1 MKKNKIF
8 AIAAMMLLSV
18 GLGSCLHDDNAVWH
32 IWKMTIQA
40 EGLKGGAV
48 SVPVGETL
56 QLTLDIVPDFVNVI
70 DPIWES
76 VDEKIAT
83 VSSTGLVTGVMSGT
97 TVITVFSKTN
107 PEIRDKVTVKVEGGA
122 ISVSTIL
129 IDQSDAD

>member
-1 MKKNKIF
+1 MKRNKIF
-8 AIAAMMLLSV
+8 AIAATMLLSV

-76 VDEKIAT
+76 ADEKIAT

-122 ISVSTIL
+122 ISVSTTA

>member
-70 DPIWES
+70 DPVWES
-76 VDEKIAT
+76 ADEKIAT

-97 TVITVFSKTN
+97 TVITVFSKNN

-122 ISVSTIL
+122 ISVSTTA

>member
-1 MKKNKIF
+1 MKRNKIF
-8 AIAAMMLLSV
+8 AIAATMLLSV

-70 DPIWES
+70 DPVWES
-76 VDEKIAT
+76 ADEKIAT

-97 TVITVFSKTN
+97 TVITVFSKNN

-122 ISVSTIL
+122 ISVSTTA